1 MTELFSRRHL
11 SDVVPKH
18 AEAHLRAFRREVVR
32 ALPENVVEVVLFG
45 SRARGEGRSD
55 SDYDVAVFV
64 RALDRR
70 RTIDHTLADRA
81 YKHLLA
87 GIPIRAIA
95 LPADFLDTG
104 GRGSLSLDIARDGVA
119 VP

>member
-1 MTELFSRRHL
+1 MFSNRLL
-11 SDVVPKH
+11 SDVVPKR
-18 AEAHLRAFRREVVR
+18 AEAHLRAFRREVVQ
-32 ALPENVVEVVLFG
+32 ALPGNVIEVVLFG
-45 SRARGEGRSD
+45 SRARGEGRRD

-70 RTIDHTLADRA
+70 RTIDHALADSA

-95 LPADFLDTG
+95 LPADFLDI
-104 GRGSLSLDIARDGVA
+104 GRRGTLSLDIARDGVA
-119 VP
+119 VR